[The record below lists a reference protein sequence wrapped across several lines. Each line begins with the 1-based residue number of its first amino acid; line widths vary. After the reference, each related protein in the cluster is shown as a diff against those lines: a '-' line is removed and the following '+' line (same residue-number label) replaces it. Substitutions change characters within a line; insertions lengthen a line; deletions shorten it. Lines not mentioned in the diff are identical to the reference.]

1 MSHEIP
7 SLQEDDP
14 LLQTDFCQELVRQL
28 RVASGSEQ
36 RSQVQLLEPFLM
48 TAAQKQAVSLS
59 CSPAPVMVRRLEC
72 FYNTIA
78 VLIEKECG
86 LLSRCFLLL
95 NEEGFGTVLII
106 VGKLVVM
113 DRVVRDIGRFGFS
126 DLSRLKDEA
135 DKLLSIA
142 LQRISA
148 YPQVAA

>member
-1 MSHEIP
+1 
-7 SLQEDDP
+7 
-14 LLQTDFCQELVRQL
+14 
-28 RVASGSEQ
+28 
-36 RSQVQLLEPFLM
+36 
-48 TAAQKQAVSLS
+48 
-59 CSPAPVMVRRLEC
+59 VRRLEC